1 MLRGRAGASRRHR
14 GVSLAR
20 AVSKITLVNVVI
32 FVGGFLTGPIV
43 ARALGPSGRGQ
54 LAAIIAPLAFIPI
67 VLGLGLGAFA
77 AREVAAGRTLRVVL
91 GALLP
96 VSIALGLAGAA
107 GGWFVADVLSDGN
120 STIRTFLRLG
130 FLLAPVSLVVVGLQ
144 SVLAGQQRWNRLL
157 LARAIPTVL
166 AIVAVP
172 TLYALGALT
181 VATAAIVTIVGGV
194 ASAIPALKLL
204 RGGRSFEWDRRYA
217 AQAVSFGARA
227 WAGGVANM
235 ANLRLDQVVMITLTT
250 DSQLGLYAVAV
261 TIASAPTVLPAAVAG
276 PLQARVA
283 AGDRGIVARTTRT
296 TIALVVLVHVV
307 AGALAVPVVKL
318 LFGPGFSG
326 SIVMVW
332 ILLAAGVPF
341 AAKMLLSTVLSAD
354 GVPGRTAVAEFLAL
368 GLTVGL
374 LLALVPEHGGMGAAV
389 TSAVAYTASFAV
401 LARAAVKRNLA
412 PGFRDL
418 LIPQGEDVR
427 WMLAT
432 ARGWLRRLRHRRSEP
447 A

>member
-1 MLRGRAGASRRHR
+1 M
-14 GVSLAR
+14 SLAR

-43 ARALGPSGRGQ
+43 ARAIGPSGRGQ
-54 LAAIIAPLAFIPI
+54 LAAIIAPLALIPI
-67 VLGLGLGAFA
+67 VFGLGLGTFA
-77 AREVAAGRTLRVVL
+77 AREVAAGRALRMVL
-91 GALLP
+91 GAILP
-96 VSIALGLAGAA
+96 VSVALGLAGAA
-107 GGWFVADVLSDGN
+107 GGWFMADVLSDGN
-120 STIRTFLRLG
+120 SMIRAFLRLG
-130 FLLAPVSLVVVGLQ
+130 FLLAPVSVVVVVLQ
-144 SVLAGQQRWNRLL
+144 SVLGGQQRWNRLL
-157 LARAIPTVL
+157 LARSIPTAL

-194 ASAIPALKLL
+194 ASAIPALTLL
-204 RGGRSFEWDRRYA
+204 RGARSFAWDRRYA

-227 WAGGVANM
+227 WAGGLASM
-235 ANLRLDQVVMITLTT
+235 TNLRLDQVVMITLTT

-261 TIASAPTVLPAAVAG
+261 TIAGAPAVLPAAVAG

-296 TIALVVLVHVV
+296 TIALVILVHVV

-318 LFGPGFSG
+318 LFGPSFSG

-332 ILLAAGVPF
+332 VLLVAGVPF
-341 AAKMLLSTVLSAD
+341 AAKLLLTTVLSAD

-374 LLALVPEHGGMGAAV
+374 LFVLVPEHGGMGAAV

-401 LARAAVKRNLA
+401 LASAAVNRNLA
-412 PGFRDL
+412 LGFRDL
-418 LIPQGEDVR
+418 LIPRGEDVR

-432 ARGWLRRLRHRRSEP
+432 ARGWLQRLRDRPSEP
-447 A
+447 S